1 MQREKSKMKTK
12 RLVTNAML
20 AAMCAVLGYVSLDL
34 GNLKF
39 TFESFPILL
48 GSLLF
53 GPVDGMII
61 AFIGTGI
68 YQILKYGLMSTT
80 ILWILPYVIYA
91 LYMGLLR
98 KKNLWIVAITGGIIL
113 TLLNTGVIYLDSVI
127 WDYYTFAYVFGSFVF
142 RLITSII
149 KSIVYV
155 VIIKKIWNSIKKVLT
170 NSQA

>member
-1 MQREKSKMKTK
+1 MKTK

>member
-1 MQREKSKMKTK
+1 MKTK

-98 KKNLWIVAITGGIIL
+98 KKNLWCIAITGGIIL

>member
-1 MQREKSKMKTK
+1 MKTK
-12 RLVTNAML
+12 RLVSNAML

>member
-1 MQREKSKMKTK
+1 MKTK

-20 AAMCAVLGYVSLDL
+20 AAMCAVLGYVSLDF